1 MADGKWIS
9 ELTAETPLDDAARRV
24 LTVRFDVVHHY
35 MPLAVREAT
44 KDPEYVHQL
53 RVGTRRAGAALEI
66 FRDRLPEKKYR
77 KARKE
82 LKKVRRAAGQA
93 RDWDVFILALA
104 EKQPETPASHRP
116 GLNFLFGFAIAQR
129 ETAQA
134 HLEETGPDYPFVL
147 ERLQADTVAAVCDPD
162 VSNVHTLGQLAR
174 PMLAGLLAELDQAVA
189 QNLEDYNRLHQVRII
204 GKRLRYAMEV
214 FADCFDPPFKEQI
227 YPAVEEMQEILG
239 NANDSHVATQR
250 LAGLRDTLRKSW
262 PGEWKRFRPGIEGL
276 LRYHQRRLP
285 QERKRFLAWWK
296 QWQASGGERAFEALL
311 KGSRSNHLARKA
323 RKPVR

>member
-9 ELTAETPLDDAARRV
+9 ELTADTPVTDAARRV
-24 LTVRFDVVHHY
+24 LMLRLEVVHHY
-35 MPLAVREAT
+35 LPLAVREAAQ
-44 KDPEYVHQL
+44 DPEYVHQL

-66 FRDRLPEKKYR
+66 FNGCMTARTYK

-104 EKQPETPASHRP
+104 ERQREAPASHRP
-116 GLNFLFGFAIAQR
+116 GLDFLVGFALAQR
-129 ETAQA
+129 ETAQIR
-134 HLEETGPDYPFVL
+134 LEETGPDYPFVL
-147 ERLQADTVAAVCDPD
+147 ERLQADTVAAVHSPNG
-162 VSNVHTLGQLAR
+162 SKVHTLGQLAR

-214 FADCFDPPFKEQI
+214 FADCFDPQFKEQM

-239 NANDSHVATQR
+239 NANDSHVASQR
-250 LAGLRDTLRKSW
+250 LASLRDTLRKSW

-285 QERKRFLAWWK
+285 QERKRFLTWWK
-296 QWQASGGERAFEALL
+296 QWQASGGERALDSL
-311 KGSRSNHLARKA
+311 VKGIRSNHSEVKA